1 MNDIPICRY
10 SLFGGDECDHILGLR
25 EYDEGR
31 GNWLCPIHMS
41 KLFSIEETTEEDM
54 ELYRQMN
61 SLYATG
67 VPKPEVL
74 SLAKEEVLWNS

>member
-1 MNDIPICRY
+1 MSDTPWCRY
-10 SLFGGDECDHILGLR
+10 SLFGGAECDNILGLR
-25 EYDEGR
+25 EYDEGK

-41 KLFSIEETTEEDM
+41 KLFSVGDTTVGDM

-67 VPKPEVL
+67 VPKTEVL
-74 SLAKEEVLWNS
+74 TLAKEEVLWNS